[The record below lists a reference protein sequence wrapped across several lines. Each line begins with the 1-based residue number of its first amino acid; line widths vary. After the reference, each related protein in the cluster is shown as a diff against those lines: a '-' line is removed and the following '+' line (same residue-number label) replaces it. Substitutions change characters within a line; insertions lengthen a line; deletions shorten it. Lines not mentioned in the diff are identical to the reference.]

1 MSFLRTIIII
11 FVISSCGGGGG
22 GGGSQTP
29 SVPFAITLGLTSF
42 SLDEDSSFT
51 GSIAATANEV
61 VTFSYSIDSQAQNGS
76 VTLSSTVT
84 QITYKPNANF
94 NGSDQFKYTVTAS
107 NNRTKSA
114 TVNIT
119 VNPVNDAPS
128 LILLELNDSYE
139 DKFSDENFTIKF
151 KLKMLITIFLN

>member
-22 GGGSQTP
+22 GGGSLP

-61 VTFSYSIDSQAQNGS
+61 VTFSYSIDS
-76 VTLSSTVT
+76 
-84 QITYKPNANF
+84 K
-94 NGSDQFKYTVTAS
+94 AS
-107 NNRTKSA
+107 KRISHSFIYWTTNN
-114 TVNIT
+114 I
-119 VNPVNDAPS
+119 
-128 LILLELNDSYE
+128 
-139 DKFSDENFTIKF
+139 
-151 KLKMLITIFLN
+151 